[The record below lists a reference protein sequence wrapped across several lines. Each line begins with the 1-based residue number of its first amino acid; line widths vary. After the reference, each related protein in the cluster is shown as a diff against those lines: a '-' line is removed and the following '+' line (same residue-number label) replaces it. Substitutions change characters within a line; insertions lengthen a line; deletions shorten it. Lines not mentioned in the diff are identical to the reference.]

1 MIHECI
7 EANRDKFVR
16 YAKIATVIGWVLLI
30 GSAVIILPTL
40 YQYGRILEKSAV
52 QRNIF
57 LQFIHFSLIN
67 IYPAFSG
74 MFFLML
80 GQFIKY
86 ELGPES
92 QPGWFFRNGSVIL
105 RAYAAVFIGLIIIKY
120 VGIISNIG
128 RNGSSLG
135 DILLAL
141 VTPNRTIILYIS
153 KALFFLGLATVVKL
167 MMDELRKKRRVG
179 AIN

>member
-16 YAKIATVIGWVLLI
+16 YEKIATVIGWVLLI

-105 RAYAAVFIGLIIIKY
+105 RTYAAVFIGLIIIKY

-128 RNGSSLG
+128 RSSLG

-153 KALFFLGLATVVKL
+153 KALFFWGLATVVKL
-167 MMDELRKKRRVG
+167 MMDEIRKKRLG
-179 AIN
+179 AIS